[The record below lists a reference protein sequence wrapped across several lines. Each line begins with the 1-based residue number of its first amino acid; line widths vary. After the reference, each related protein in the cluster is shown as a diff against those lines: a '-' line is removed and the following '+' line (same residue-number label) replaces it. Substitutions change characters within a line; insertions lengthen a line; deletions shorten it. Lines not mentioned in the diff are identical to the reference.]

1 MAMLEKKSKSG
12 KSNYF
17 KDVGKELKK
26 VNYPNVATVR
36 KNTLIVIILSIIV
49 GIFIAA
55 LDYGFGE
62 GARLLL
68 NDGTQ
73 AESDYNINWQYDEEG
88 NPIGILDEN
97 GNFISLDELLSG
109 EDIYEDD
116 GHDDHEGHNH

>member
-1 MAMLEKKSKSG
+1 MAMLEKKNKTG

-36 KNTLIVIILSIIV
+36 KNTIIVIVLSIIV

-55 LDYGFGE
+55 LDWGFGQ
-62 GARLLL
+62 GASYLL

-73 AESDYNINWQYDEEG
+73 AEPEYNINWQYDEEG

-97 GNFISLDELLSG
+97 GNFISLDELLSSD
-109 EDIYEDD
+109 DIYQENE
-116 GHDDHEGHNH
+116 HDNHEGHNH